1 MTRTLKGKYKPR
13 NPKKYKG
20 NPTNIFYRSSWELQ
34 FMKWADENAK
44 VIWWQSEEKSI
55 WYTDPVA
62 KKKRRYFPDF
72 IIHFE
77 RSDGVCMTEIIEVKP
92 QNQVDGPKQNPARR
106 TKAWMN
112 QVRTYITNQA
122 RWQAAAT
129 YCEDNGYSFRLLTEK
144 NGGFI

>member
-1 MTRTLKGKYKPR
+1 
-13 NPKKYKG
+13 
-20 NPTNIFYRSSWELQ
+20 
-34 FMKWADENAK
+34 MKWADSNDR

-77 RSDGVCMTEIIEVKP
+77 RSDGVCMTEVIEVKP
-92 QNQVDGPKQNPARR
+92 QNQVDGPKQNPARK

-112 QVRTYITNQA
+112 QVKTYITNQA
-122 RWQAAAT
+122 KWQAAAT